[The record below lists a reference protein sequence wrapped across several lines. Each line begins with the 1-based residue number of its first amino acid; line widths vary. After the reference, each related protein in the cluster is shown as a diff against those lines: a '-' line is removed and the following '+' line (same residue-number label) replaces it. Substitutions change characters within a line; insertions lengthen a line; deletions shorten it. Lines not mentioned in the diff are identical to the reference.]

1 MKLLLV
7 IVIVT
12 VDFYAENVSEKIH
25 FIQLNLT
32 AKTRQSEDSTKFD
45 LKHL

>member
-7 IVIVT
+7 IVIVA
-12 VDFYAENVSEKIH
+12 VDFYAEKVSEKIH
-25 FIQLNLT
+25 FIQNT
-32 AKTRQSEDSTKFD
+32 ATGRTKFD

>member
-7 IVIVT
+7 IVIVA
-12 VDFYAENVSEKIH
+12 VDYYAEKISEKIH
-25 FIQLNLT
+25 FIH
-32 AKTRQSEDSTKFD
+32 EFDSQNTETGRTKFD